1 MKVTFKKDYLKDFVA
16 DSEVE
21 LLKPT
26 AGFVRDTLLAR
37 TGVGNEMEDWLT
49 LPSDYDKE
57 EFTRILKVADKIK
70 SDSKVL
76 VVIGIGGSY
85 LGARAVIEFLKSE
98 FHNEKAN
105 KKGLPEVYFVGT
117 SASGR
122 YIDDVIDLI
131 GNRDFSINI
140 ISKSGTTTEPAI
152 AFRTFKSLIEKKYG
166 KEEASKR
173 IFATTDAHKG
183 ALLNVAK
190 ENGYERFVVPDGIG
204 GRYSVLSAV
213 GLLPIAVA
221 GINIQKLMDGAKA
234 AQEEF
239 AKDEDIL
246 NKPSILYAI
255 YRNILYRKGFDV
267 ETIVGYEPQFRSL
280 FEWWKQ
286 LMAESEGK
294 DNKGIYPTSAIF
306 STDLHS
312 IGQYIQDGKKILFE
326 TILDITKPI
335 SDRIVPS
342 ADDNTDN
349 LDYILNKPMKE
360 VNEAALTATAQAHTS
375 AGVPN
380 ILLQLDDLD
389 EFNLGNLI
397 YFFEAAVA
405 VSGYLDGINP
415 FDQPGVEIYKTNMFK
430 ILGKPGYTD

>member
-1 MKVTFKKDYLKDFVA
+1 M
-16 DSEVE
+16 
-21 LLKPT
+21 
-26 AGFVRDTLLAR
+26 
-37 TGVGNEMEDWLT
+37 
-49 LPSDYDKE
+49 
-57 EFTRILKVADKIK
+57 
-70 SDSKVL
+70 
-76 VVIGIGGSY
+76 
-85 LGARAVIEFLKSE
+85 
-98 FHNEKAN
+98 
-105 KKGLPEVYFVGT
+105 
-117 SASGR
+117 
-122 YIDDVIDLI
+122 
-131 GNRDFSINI
+131 
-140 ISKSGTTTEPAI
+140 
-152 AFRTFKSLIEKKYG
+152 
-166 KEEASKR
+166 
-173 IFATTDAHKG
+173 
-183 ALLNVAK
+183 NVAK

-204 GRYSVLSAV
+204 GRYSVLSTV

-335 SDRIVPS
+335 SDRVVPS

>member
-57 EFTRILKVADKIK
+57 EFARILKVADKIK
-70 SDSKVL
+70 PDSKVL

-105 KKGLPEVYFVGT
+105 KEGLPEVYFVGT

-221 GINIQKLMDGAKA
+221 GIDIQKLMDGAKA

-335 SDRIVPS
+335 SDRVVPS

>member
-21 LLKPT
+21 LLKPA
-26 AGFVRDTLLAR
+26 AGLARDTLLAR

-49 LPSDYDKE
+49 LPTDHDQG
-57 EFTRILKVADKIK
+57 EFTRILKAAGKIK

-98 FHNEKAN
+98 FHNEKAA
-105 KKGLPEVYFVGT
+105 KAGLPEVYFVGT

-122 YIDDVIDLI
+122 YIDDVINLI
-131 GNRDFSINI
+131 GDRDFSINI

-152 AFRTFKSLIEKKYG
+152 AFRVFKSLIEKKYG
-166 KEEASKR
+166 KDEASKR
-173 IFATTDAHKG
+173 IFATTDANKG
-183 ALLNVAK
+183 ALLDVAK
-190 ENGYERFVVPDGIG
+190 ENGYERFIVPDGIG

-221 GINIQKLMDGAKA
+221 GIDIKQLLAGAKA
-234 AQEEF
+234 AQDDF

-246 NKPSILYAI
+246 AKPSILYAI

-267 ETIVGYEPQFRSL
+267 ETIVGYEPQFRYL

-335 SDRIVPS
+335 SDRVVPA
-342 ADDNTDN
+342 ADDDTDH
-349 LDYILNKPMKE
+349 LDYLLNRPIKE

-397 YFFEAAVA
+397 YFFEAAVS
-405 VSGYLDGINP
+405 VSGYLNAINP
-415 FDQPGVEIYKTNMFK
+415 FDQPGVEIYKTNMFR
-430 ILGKPGYTD
+430 ILGKPGYTK

>member
-1 MKVTFKKDYLKDFVA
+1 MKVTFKKDYLKGFVD

-21 LLKPT
+21 LLKPA
-26 AGFVRDTLLAR
+26 AGLARDTLLAR
-37 TGVGNEMEDWLT
+37 SGVGNEMEDWLT
-49 LPSDYDKE
+49 LPTDYDQD
-57 EFTRILKVADKIK
+57 EFARILTAAEKIK

-98 FHNEKAN
+98 FHNEQAAKA
-105 KKGLPEVYFVGT
+105 GLPEIYFVGT

-131 GNRDFSINI
+131 GDRDFSINV

-152 AFRTFKSLIEKKYG
+152 AFRVFKALIEKKYG
-166 KEEASKR
+166 RDAAAKR

-183 ALLNVAK
+183 ALLDVAK

-221 GINIQKLMDGAKA
+221 GIDIKKLMDGAKS
-234 AQEEF
+234 AQEDF

-246 NKPSILYAI
+246 AKPSILYAI

-267 ETIVGYEPQFRSL
+267 ETIVGYEPQFRYL

-335 SDRIVPS
+335 SDRVVPQ
-342 ADDNTDN
+342 ADDNTDH
-349 LDYILNKPMKE
+349 LDYILNKPMKD

-405 VSGYLDGINP
+405 VSGYLNAINP
-415 FDQPGVEIYKTNMFK
+415 FNQPGVEVYKTNMFR

>member
-1 MKVTFKKDYLKDFVA
+1 MKVTFKKDYLKGFVD

-21 LLKPT
+21 LLKPA
-26 AGFVRDTLLAR
+26 AGLARDTLLAR
-37 TGVGNEMEDWLT
+37 SGVGNEMEDWLM
-49 LPSDYDKE
+49 LPTDYDQD
-57 EFTRILKVADKIK
+57 EFARILTAAEKIK

-98 FHNEKAN
+98 FHNEQAVKA
-105 KKGLPEVYFVGT
+105 GLPEIYFVGT

-131 GNRDFSINI
+131 GDRDFSINV

-152 AFRTFKSLIEKKYG
+152 AFRVFKALIEKKYG
-166 KEEASKR
+166 KDAAAKR

-183 ALLNVAK
+183 ALLDVAK

-221 GINIQKLMDGAKA
+221 GIDIKKLMDGAKS
-234 AQEEF
+234 AQEDF

-246 NKPSILYAI
+246 AKPSILYAI

-267 ETIVGYEPQFRSL
+267 ETIVGYEPQFRYL

-335 SDRIVPS
+335 SDRVVPQ
-342 ADDNTDN
+342 ADDNTDH
-349 LDYILNKPMKE
+349 LDYILNKPMKD

-405 VSGYLDGINP
+405 VSGYLNAINP
-415 FDQPGVEIYKTNMFK
+415 FNQPGVEVYKTNMFR

>member
-1 MKVTFKKDYLKDFVA
+1 MKVTFKKDYLKGFVD

-21 LLKPT
+21 LLKPA
-26 AGFVRDTLLAR
+26 AGLARDTLLAR
-37 TGVGNEMEDWLT
+37 SGVGNEMEDWLT
-49 LPSDYDKE
+49 LPTDYDQD
-57 EFTRILKVADKIK
+57 EFARILTAAEKIK

-98 FHNEKAN
+98 FHNEQAAKA
-105 KKGLPEVYFVGT
+105 GLPEIYFVGT

-122 YIDDVIDLI
+122 YIDDVIDSI
-131 GNRDFSINI
+131 GDRDFSINV

-152 AFRTFKSLIEKKYG
+152 AFRVFKALIEKKYG
-166 KEEASKR
+166 KDAAAKR

-183 ALLNVAK
+183 ALLDVAK

-221 GINIQKLMDGAKA
+221 GIDIKKLMDGAKS
-234 AQEEF
+234 AQEDF

-246 NKPSILYAI
+246 AKPSILYAI

-267 ETIVGYEPQFRSL
+267 ETIVGYEPQFRYL

-335 SDRIVPS
+335 SDRVVPQ
-342 ADDNTDN
+342 ADDNTDH
-349 LDYILNKPMKE
+349 LDYILNKPMKD

-405 VSGYLDGINP
+405 VSGYLNAINP
-415 FDQPGVEIYKTNMFK
+415 FNQPGVEVYKTNMFR

>member
-1 MKVTFKKDYLKDFVA
+1 MKVTFKKDYLKGFVD

-21 LLKPT
+21 LLKPA
-26 AGFVRDTLLAR
+26 AGLARDTLLAR
-37 TGVGNEMEDWLT
+37 SGVGNEMEDWLT
-49 LPSDYDKE
+49 LPTDYDQD
-57 EFTRILKVADKIK
+57 EFARILKASDKIK

-98 FHNEKAN
+98 FHNEQAAKT
-105 KKGLPEVYFVGT
+105 GLPEIYFVGT

-131 GNRDFSINI
+131 GDRDFSINV

-152 AFRTFKSLIEKKYG
+152 AFRVFKALIEKKYG
-166 KEEASKR
+166 KDAAAKR

-183 ALLNVAK
+183 ALLDVAK

-221 GINIQKLMDGAKA
+221 GIDIKKLMDGAKA
-234 AQEEF
+234 AQEDF

-246 NKPSILYAI
+246 AKPSILYAI

-267 ETIVGYEPQFRSL
+267 ETIVGYEPQFRYL

-335 SDRIVPS
+335 SDRVVPQ
-342 ADDNTDN
+342 ADDNTDH

-405 VSGYLDGINP
+405 VSGYLNAINP
-415 FDQPGVEIYKTNMFK
+415 FNQPGVEVYKTNMFR

>member
-1 MKVTFKKDYLKDFVA
+1 MKVTFKKDYLKDFVS

-21 LLKPT
+21 LLKP
-26 AGFVRDTLLAR
+26 AASLARKTLLDR
-37 TGVGNEMEDWLT
+37 SGVGNEMEDWLT
-49 LPSDYDKE
+49 LPTDYDRD
-57 EFTRILKVADKIK
+57 EFARIKKAADKIK

-98 FHNEKAN
+98 FHNEKAS
-105 KKGLPEVYFVGT
+105 KDGSTEVYFLGT

-131 GNRDFSINI
+131 GDRDFSVNV

-152 AFRTFKSLIEKKYG
+152 AFRIFKDLIEKKYG

-173 IFATTDAHKG
+173 IYVTTDAHKG

-213 GLLPIAVA
+213 GLLPIAAA
-221 GINIQKLMDGAKA
+221 GIDISALLEGAKD
-234 AQEEF
+234 AQDEF

-267 ETIVGYEPQFRSL
+267 ETIVGYEPQFRYL

-312 IGQYIQDGKKILFE
+312 IGQFIQDGKKILFE
-326 TILDITKPI
+326 TILDIDKPI
-335 SDRIVPS
+335 SKRVVPA

-349 LDYILNKPMKE
+349 LDYLLDRPLKE

-380 ILLQLDDLD
+380 ILLKLDNLD
-389 EFNLGNLI
+389 EFNLGSLI

-405 VSGYLDGINP
+405 VSGYLNAINP
-415 FDQPGVEIYKTNMFK
+415 FNQPGVEVYKTNMFK
-430 ILGKPGYTD
+430 ILGKPGYDK